1 MTVGGLPLPETPNS
15 LIERGSRVKG
25 RKVLERIRGTKEV
38 DAEFENIVDASERNR
53 PQLVMAICMPAF
65 QILNCINS
73 ILFYAPV
80 LFQALGFGNASLYSS
95 ALTGAVLVLSI
106 LVSIALVDKLG
117 RRVLLI
123 SGGIQMFI
131 SDGCRNP
138 GDKFSGN
145 DKLSKGYSVLICL
158 FVMAFEWWRW
168 PLGRTVPSEIFPLET
183 RSAGQS
189 IRVAVN
195 LLFAFIMTQSFLS
208 LLCFIKYGVFLF
220 FAGWGPDHSL
230 VNHFEKLLQKK

>member
-1 MTVGGLPLPETPNS
+1 MRS
-15 LIERGSRVKG
+15 LKTLWMLVSLQTQSSI
-25 RKVLERIRGTKEV
+25 LER
-38 DAEFENIVDASERNR
+38 RNR

-65 QILNCINS
+65 QILNGINS

-95 ALTGAVLVLSI
+95 ALMGAALVLSI
-106 LVSIALVDKLG
+106 LVSIALVGKLG

-131 SDGCRNP
+131 CQIHIQKALSFLRLPPYNSSIFPTLAWWTGDGCHNP
-138 GDKFSGN
+138 GDKFNGN
-145 DKLSKGYSVLICL
+145 DKFSKGYSVLVLIVTCL
-158 FVMAFEWWRW
+158 FVMAIGWCRW

-189 IRVAVN
+189 ITVAVT
-195 LLFAFIMTQSFLS
+195 LLFAFIMTEF
-208 LLCFIKYGVFLF
+208 
-220 FAGWGPDHSL
+220 
-230 VNHFEKLLQKK
+230 